1 MKITLDIGE
10 GKSCW
15 GCNHLIRNLPVTGF
29 QYGIPILPTCLVFMK
44 QIKVGKGKAE
54 RLPECIA
61 AELEQRPGADITVKR
76 EKLDEA
82 ITILTAV
89 LLDYGLDDDAENY
102 IIEAQKILE
111 ELKT

>member
-1 MKITLDIGE
+1 MKVTIDIGN

-15 GCNHLIRNLPVTGF
+15 TCNHLIRNLPVAGF

-44 QIKVGKGKAE
+44 QIKGGKGKAA

-61 AELEQRPGADITVKR
+61 AELEQRPGADITAKR
-76 EKLDEA
+76 EKLDEV
-82 ITILTAV
+82 ITILTTV

-102 IIEAQKILE
+102 IIEVQKILE
-111 ELKT
+111 EVKA